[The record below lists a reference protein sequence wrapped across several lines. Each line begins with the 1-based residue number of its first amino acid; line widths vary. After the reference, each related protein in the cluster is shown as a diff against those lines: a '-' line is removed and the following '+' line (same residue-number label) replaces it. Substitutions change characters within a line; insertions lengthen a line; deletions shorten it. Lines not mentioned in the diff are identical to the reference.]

1 MFRSSR
7 LVATLLLAFAAVV
20 TAQATA
26 ILMMVERRT
35 YLAHTAYPGR
45 AIDLDVLPAPIRAK
59 AEYVIPHA
67 RRSLRTA
74 IARGVRIAFGT
85 DAGVFPH
92 GQNAREFKVLV
103 DAGLSPIDAVRAATL
118 NAAALLGVQGRGRI
132 APGLLADIIAVRG
145 NPLDDVPV
153 LEDAAFVMKGGDV
166 YRRP

>member
-1 MFRSSR
+1 MFRSWR
-7 LVATLLLAFAAVV
+7 LVATFLVAFAAVA
-20 TAQATA
+20 TAQSTA
-26 ILMMVERRT
+26 IRLMVERGT
-35 YLAHTAYPGR
+35 YLVHTAYPGR
-45 AIDLDVLPAPIRAK
+45 AIDLDVLPAPTRAN

-92 GQNAREFKVLV
+92 GQNTREFKVLV

-118 NAAALLGVQGRGRI
+118 NATALL
-132 APGLLADIIAVRG
+132 GLLADIIAVRG

-153 LEDAAFVMKGGDV
+153 LEDAAFVMKGGVV
-166 YRRP
+166 YPRP